1 MTDKLPHH
9 EHYLRG
15 HKEAEDLSK
24 LSDKLAP
31 LEETAAKSESDIE
44 SRDDDGA
51 LFIDTGKLKLPQG
64 FVENEQE
71 KRGIFGLEPVI
82 VVILTLMLVF
92 IAFIAYLVYLTP
104 VPNK

>member
-1 MTDKLPHH
+1 MKGTVPQH

-15 HKEAEDLSK
+15 HKETEDLSE
-24 LSDKLAP
+24 LSEKLAP
-31 LEETAAKSESDIE
+31 PEESVAKRESYIK

-51 LFIDTGKLKLPQG
+51 LVVDTGSLKLPQG

-71 KRGIFGLEPVI
+71 KRGILGLEPVI
-82 VVILTLMLVF
+82 VVILILMLAF

-104 VPNK
+104 VPSR